1 MCLCVSVCNV
11 GLIRRRRRQG
21 INKWPVD
28 ADLELS
34 DQLFALKEVSGS
46 LVPDLPLH
54 TAENISKVTRNGF
67 HSQVEYTKSL
77 FYVTRHQYKK
87 KRWIYIQENVNVT
100 QKTVLPQCLGGC
112 QQVAMWLP

>member
-1 MCLCVSVCNV
+1 M

-46 LVPDLPLH
+46 RVPDLPLH
-54 TAENISKVTRNGF
+54 TAENISKVTRRF
-67 HSQVEYTKSL
+67 
-77 FYVTRHQYKK
+77 
-87 KRWIYIQENVNVT
+87 
-100 QKTVLPQCLGGC
+100 
-112 QQVAMWLP
+112 